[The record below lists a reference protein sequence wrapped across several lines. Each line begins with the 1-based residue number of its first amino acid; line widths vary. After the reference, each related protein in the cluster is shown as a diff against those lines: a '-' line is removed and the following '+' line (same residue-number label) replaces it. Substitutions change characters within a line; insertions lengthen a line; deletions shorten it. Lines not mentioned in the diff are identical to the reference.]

1 MFVLFIL
8 ILLIIAF
15 PSFRFLFLVLLLMFV
30 AYLLYCHFHKQQE
43 VEPTEIN
50 HYKIGTEVSK
60 YFYDEVKQY
69 CNKHHITISDLIRN
83 AVRAY
88 MDSNR

>member
-1 MFVLFIL
+1 MFWFCLFCFLLCIL
-8 ILLIIAF
+8 CFVIAIVK
-15 PSFRFLFLVLLLMFV
+15 SISSR
-30 AYLLYCHFHKQQE
+30 QQE
-43 VEPTEIN
+43 TDDIFMQNTKP
-50 HYKIGTEVSK
+50 KIGAEVSN